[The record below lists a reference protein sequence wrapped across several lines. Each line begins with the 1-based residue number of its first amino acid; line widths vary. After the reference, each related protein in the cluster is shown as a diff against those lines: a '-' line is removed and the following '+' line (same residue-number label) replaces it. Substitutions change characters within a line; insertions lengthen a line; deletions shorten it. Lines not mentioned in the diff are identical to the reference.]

1 LKVRVK
7 HQTERNIRVSGGLLP
22 VPVTRSQHHKT
33 IARSLIRQKS
43 TTSRLFNIATI
54 KLIKLIKQAQYHELD
69 LLGLLNSYG
78 LIWLDCIHSSKQI
91 KLIKRACLLPTMPAG
106 KGMITVLSNSQII
119 NVLLQQHMHSVK
131 I

>member
-1 LKVRVK
+1 M
-7 HQTERNIRVSGGLLP
+7 
-22 VPVTRSQHHKT
+22 
-33 IARSLIRQKS
+33 
-43 TTSRLFNIATI
+43 ATI

-106 KGMITVLSNSQII
+106 QNQYIARYEGMSLGDTNA
-119 NVLLQQHMHSVK
+119 NGK
-131 I
+131 